1 MIARILYI
9 LMCGV
14 LFACSDTIKVS
25 QVLETTPEI
34 FPDYTDVVIPFN
46 IAPLNFELKEQKGDC
61 RIRFFSEA
69 YQFEVKGKINKIE
82 VFD

>member
-1 MIARILYI
+1 
-9 LMCGV
+9 MCGV

-46 IAPLNFELKEQKGDC
+46 IAPLNFMVEGADNIAVTIDGNSTYKFQTRGD
-61 RIRFFSEA
+61 ILSFPIKKWKKMEIKS
-69 YQFEVKGKINKIE
+69 I
-82 VFD
+82 